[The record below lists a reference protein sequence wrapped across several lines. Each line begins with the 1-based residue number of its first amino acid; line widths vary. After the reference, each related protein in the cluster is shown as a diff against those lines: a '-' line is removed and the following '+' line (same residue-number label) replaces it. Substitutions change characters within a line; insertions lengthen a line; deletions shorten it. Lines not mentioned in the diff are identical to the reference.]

1 MTLSSDLS
9 EQAYFPLMSGM
20 RTDDVLVPDGRLLG
34 VRPWEE
40 RRTEG
45 WLAFKNWLAKETELF
60 KEPSSITLMGVM
72 DDREVCLGVEIGS
85 SGGTARLS
93 IAPES
98 VTADQVERL
107 MKRREWS
114 ERHAPS
120 ERGAQTKDKTVVEYR
135 ASRSTALGTGLLAD
149 VVDIFQHVFKVPHA
163 DGITLKMTFR
173 LTGRVRASQFVQST
187 LPIVGGRLSSITEDE
202 VNTAVFTRDQD
213 DLGRIVY
220 RHLCRILGRAPKV
233 DKANAWEFSLGSRTV
248 HASPT
253 YPRVILIVPAVP
265 KPFGLKEFPKRHVE
279 LVVKTAYLR
288 LLEHENSLS
297 AMIDIPAYPF
307 VPRHLDDAID
317 SLQTFFNRLA
327 SEYSMSTEGRTR
339 YRAIFPEA
347 EKAAT
352 EPKSSEEDDPLPPAL
367 QALIHLDEDGTGS
380 LDPHHVAHICGH
392 DRDAILTYLR
402 IVQEQE
408 LDWRS
413 GADEATADGNEEE
426 AATQNH
432 EADGWANTYR
442 HLRSALEVTVLPGGK
457 GSCVHCE
464 APMAAAVSNSWP

>member
-1 MTLSSDLS
+1 
-9 EQAYFPLMSGM
+9 MSGM

-45 WLAFKNWLAKETELF
+45 WLAFKNWLARETELF
-60 KEPSSITLMGVM
+60 KEPSSIMCTGVM
-72 DDREVCLGVEIGS
+72 EDREVCLQIEISS

-98 VTADQVERL
+98 VTPDQVERL

-120 ERGAQTKDKTVVEYR
+120 ERGAETKGKTVVEYR

-173 LTGRVRASQFVQST
+173 LNGRVRASQFVQST

-202 VNTAVFTRDQD
+202 VNTAVFARGQD

-233 DKANAWEFSLGSRTV
+233 DKANSWEFSVSSRTV
-248 HASPT
+248 HARVSPT

-317 SLQTFFNRLA
+317 NLHTFFNRLA
-327 SEYSMSTEGRTR
+327 GEYSMSTEGRTR
-339 YRAIFPEA
+339 YRAIFSEV

-352 EPKSSEEDDPLPPAL
+352 EPTSSEDDLLPPAL
-367 QALIHLDEDGTGS
+367 QALIHLDDDGTGT
-380 LDPHHVAHICGH
+380 LDPHHVAHVCGH
-392 DRDAILTYLR
+392 DRDAILAYLR

-408 LDWRS
+408 IDWRS
-413 GADEATADGNEEE
+413 GADEATADGDEEE
-426 AATQNH
+426 AAAQNH

-457 GSCVHCE
+457 GPCVHCE
-464 APMAAAVSNSWP
+464 VPMAAAVSRS